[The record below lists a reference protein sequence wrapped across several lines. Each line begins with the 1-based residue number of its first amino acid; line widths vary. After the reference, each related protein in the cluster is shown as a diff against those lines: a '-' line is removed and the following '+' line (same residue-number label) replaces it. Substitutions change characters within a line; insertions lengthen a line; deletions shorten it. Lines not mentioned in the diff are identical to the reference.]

1 MRRGGIHAG
10 KRVRVDSEYL
20 HVFADCRP
28 DSGHRGIEANQLSG
42 NAICR
47 DIATCHIIAPAMLA
61 LNNIS
66 LRRGRKVLFEH
77 ASLQLHAGQRMG
89 VIGANGCGKSSLFAM
104 LLGELEPDDGELL
117 LDPNDEI
124 AHVAQESPHGSG
136 SAVDYVMDGDREL
149 RAVQAAIA
157 EGESAAD
164 KPDLHL
170 LYERLEAID
179 GFSAEARAS
188 QLLHGL
194 GFAADEYAK
203 PVNAFSG
210 GWRMRLNL
218 ARALMCRSDI
228 LLLDEPTNHLDLPAI
243 LWLERWLK
251 RYEGILLVV
260 SHDRD
265 FLDQVCTRIAHIEN
279 QAIDL
284 FTGNYSQFEALRAEK
299 LAQQQ
304 AMYARQ
310 QKEIKHIQSYVDR
323 FRYKASKARQAQSRI
338 KMLERMERIAPAHV
352 DSPFRFHFF
361 EPAKQPQ
368 HLLGLTDVSAGYGDR
383 VVLDDINLNLSAGDR
398 LGLLGVNGAGKS
410 TLVKALATGSTL
422 LQGERVISKDTEIG
436 YFAQHQLELLRP
448 EQSPIDHLRQ
458 VAPDD
463 REQDHRN
470 YLGSFGFGGER
481 IFEPVAPFS
490 GGEKARLVLALMIR
504 KAPNLLLL
512 DEPTNHLDLEMRQ
525 ALSVALIEYTGAL
538 VVISHDRHL
547 LRSVCDDLLIVHDGV
562 VERFDQ
568 SLDDY
573 PAWVRQQEE
582 KAASAAAESPD
593 EPPKSVSKKQQRQEQ
608 AALRRRLKPLTD
620 KVRGVEQE
628 LAETRARLNELE
640 SRLAD
645 ESIYQDPG
653 RTDELKELIR
663 AQAEAKSAIEALE
676 WDWLEASEQLEQA
689 T

>member
-1 MRRGGIHAG
+1 
-10 KRVRVDSEYL
+10 
-20 HVFADCRP
+20 
-28 DSGHRGIEANQLSG
+28 
-42 NAICR
+42 
-47 DIATCHIIAPAMLA
+47 MLA
-61 LNNIS
+61 LTNIS
-66 LRRGRKVLFEH
+66 LRRGRKVLIEN
-77 ASLQLHAGQRMG
+77 ASFQIHAGQRMG

-104 LLGELEPDDGELL
+104 LLGELEPDDGELAQ
-117 LDPNDEI
+117 DAKDEI

-149 RAVQAAIA
+149 RTVQVAIA
-157 EGESAAD
+157 DGEADAD
-164 KPDLHL
+164 KPNLHL
-170 LYERLEAID
+170 LYERMEAID
-179 GFSAEARAS
+179 GFTAESRAS
-188 QLLHGL
+188 RLLHGL

-203 PVNAFSG
+203 PVREFSG

-279 QAIDL
+279 ETINL
-284 FTGNYSQFEALRAEK
+284 FTGNYSQFETLRAEQ

-304 AMYARQ
+304 AMHARQ
-310 QKEIKHIQSYVDR
+310 QKQIKHMQSYVDR

-338 KMLERMERIAPAHV
+338 KMLERMEQIAPAHV
-352 DSPFRFHFF
+352 DSPFRFHFI
-361 EPAKQPQ
+361 EPKKQPQ
-368 HLLGLTDVSAGYGDR
+368 HLLGLTDAAVGYGDD
-383 VVLDDINLNLSAGDR
+383 VILDDINLHLSAGDR
-398 LGLLGVNGAGKS
+398 IGLLGVNGAGKS
-410 TLVKALATGSTL
+410 TLVKGLSTGSTL
-422 LQGERVISKDTEIG
+422 LKGERLLSKDTEIG

-448 EQSPIDHLRQ
+448 EHSPIDHLRDY
-458 VAPDD
+458 APGD

-470 YLGSFGFGGER
+470 YLGRFGFSGER

-504 KAPNLLLL
+504 QGPNLLLL

-547 LRSVCDDLLIVHDGV
+547 LRSVCDELLIVHDGV
-562 VERFDQ
+562 VDRFTL

-573 PAWVRQQEE
+573 PAWLREQEE
-582 KAASAAAESPD
+582 KSEQAAAKWQERPA
-593 EPPKSVSKKQQRQEQ
+593 KSINKKQQRQEQ
-608 AALRRRLKPLTD
+608 AEQRRRLKPLFD
-620 KVRGVEQE
+620 KVREVEKE
-628 LAETRARLNELE
+628 LAASRSRLAELE
-640 SRLAD
+640 DCLAD
-645 ESIYQDPG
+645 ESIYTDLG
-653 RTDELKELIR
+653 RKDEV
-663 AQAEAKSAIEALE
+663 AQLVRDQATARSTIERLE
-676 WDWLEASEQLEQA
+676 WEWLEASEDLEKADTQSA
-689 T
+689 